1 MKEERLI
8 EIKELNEHFT
18 DESITEL
25 AAKFAYE
32 DMVDESSER
41 IEAGEHLII
50 EQGGY
55 FEDDI
60 NCWFNDLYDDYYEE
74 IYKVLG
80 IMTLYEEYRERF
92 VQHYQQVYSETYF
105 EEDL

>member
-8 EIKELNEHFT
+8 EIKELNEHCT
-18 DESITEL
+18 DGAITEL

-50 EQGGY
+50 EPGGY
-55 FEDDI
+55 FEEGI
-60 NCWFNDLYDDYYEE
+60 NCWFNDLYDDYYDE
-74 IYKVLG
+74 IYRELG
-80 IMTLYEEYRERF
+80 RMTLHEQNRERF
-92 VQHYQQVYSETYF
+92 VLHYQEVYSETYF